1 MAYPYESNSW
11 RILMKVIL
19 ECDGT
24 YDVVDGNSMKP
35 EQGVEDYMAK
45 LDCWTKANS
54 KAKKRLVLSLDTQP
68 LLRVATCETAKDV
81 WNKLRLVLS
90 LDTQPLLRV
99 ATCETAKDVWNKL
112 HQIYDNQSAEN
123 IDLLRNKFHNIEWE
137 WSGGVQGHLAKFDE
151 IQTKMTML
159 KKPID
164 EGDMCARFLQT
175 LPKEFDHIYV
185 TWHDLSLEDKTW
197 LKLTKRCLNYELR
210 IAGRDEG
217 NTAIAMMSKSKTNIA
232 MKQPSK
238 PKFGGC
244 QSQRQI

>member
-1 MAYPYESNSW
+1 
-11 RILMKVIL
+11 
-19 ECDGT
+19 
-24 YDVVDGNSMKP
+24 MKP
-35 EQGVEDYMAK
+35 DQGVEDYMAK

-54 KAKKRLVLSLDTQP
+54 KAKK
-68 LLRVATCETAKDV
+68 
-81 WNKLRLVLS
+81 RLVLS

-164 EGDMCARFLQT
+164 EGDMCARLLQT

-217 NTAIAMMSKSKTNIA
+217 NSAIAMMVTNISILI
-232 MKQPSK
+232 MN
-238 PKFGGC
+238 
-244 QSQRQI
+244 